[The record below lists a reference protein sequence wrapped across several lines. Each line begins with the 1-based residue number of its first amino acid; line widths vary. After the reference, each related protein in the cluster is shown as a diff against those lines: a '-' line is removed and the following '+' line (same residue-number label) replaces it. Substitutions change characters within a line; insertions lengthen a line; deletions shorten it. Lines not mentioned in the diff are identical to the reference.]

1 MFKELLMNE
10 EAGQLF
16 LKMVKS
22 GKKLDLNDEK
32 KFFNL
37 MGVGLVKAINVNEE
51 QASKVS
57 IDLGNTHNFTFT
69 EYDLIDRPEIISSQ
83 EGYLDPFK
91 KKFEDR
97 RFLFD
102 TQGKQ
107 ILEGGPTTRRQ

>member
-1 MFKELLMNE
+1 
-10 EAGQLF
+10 
-16 LKMVKS
+16 
-22 GKKLDLNDEK
+22 
-32 KFFNL
+32 

-69 EYDLIDRPEIISSQ
+69 EYDLIDRPEITSYQ

-102 TQGKQ
+102 NQGRQ
-107 ILEGGPTTRRQ
+107 ILEGSTTTRRQ